1 MTAVNGVGSWIK
13 DINGLPINDVKNK
26 DELIYD
32 LIFSEKFDYEIDMAN
47 YIEDIYKYE
56 DFVTEIKKV
65 LKKSKVKIIKSEVKL
80 DSKTAIWQLKV
91 NK

>member
-1 MTAVNGVGSWIK
+1 M
-13 DINGLPINDVKNK
+13 KNK

-32 LIFSEKFDYEIDMAN
+32 LIFSEKFDYEIDMSN

>member
-1 MTAVNGVGSWIK
+1 M
-13 DINGLPINDVKNK
+13 KNK

-32 LIFSEKFDYEIDMAN
+32 LIFSEKVDYEIDMGN

-56 DFVTEIKKV
+56 DFVTDIKKV

>member
-1 MTAVNGVGSWIK
+1 M
-13 DINGLPINDVKNK
+13 KNK
-26 DELIYD
+26 NELIYD
-32 LIFSEKFDYEIDMAN
+32 LIFSEKFDYEIDMSN

>member
-1 MTAVNGVGSWIK
+1 M
-13 DINGLPINDVKNK
+13 KNK
-26 DELIYD
+26 NELIYD

>member
-1 MTAVNGVGSWIK
+1 M
-13 DINGLPINDVKNK
+13 KNK
-26 DELIYD
+26 NELIYD

-65 LKKSKVKIIKSEVKL
+65 LKKSKVKIIKSEVRL

>member
-1 MTAVNGVGSWIK
+1 M
-13 DINGLPINDVKNK
+13 KNK
-26 DELIYD
+26 NELIYD
-32 LIFSEKFDYEIDMAN
+32 LIFSEKFEYEIDMSN

>member
-1 MTAVNGVGSWIK
+1 M
-13 DINGLPINDVKNK
+13 KNK

-32 LIFSEKFDYEIDMAN
+32 LIFSEKVDYEIDMAN

-56 DFVTEIKKV
+56 DFVTDIKKV

>member
-1 MTAVNGVGSWIK
+1 M
-13 DINGLPINDVKNK
+13 KNK

-32 LIFSEKFDYEIDMAN
+32 LIFSEKFDYEIDMSN

-56 DFVTEIKKV
+56 EFITEIKKV

-80 DSKTAIWQLKV
+80 DSKTAVWQLKV

>member
-1 MTAVNGVGSWIK
+1 M
-13 DINGLPINDVKNK
+13 KNK

-32 LIFSEKFDYEIDMAN
+32 LIFSEKIDYRIDIAD
-47 YIEDIYKYE
+47 YTDDIYKYE
-56 DFVTEIKKV
+56 EFVTEIKKI

>member
-1 MTAVNGVGSWIK
+1 
-13 DINGLPINDVKNK
+13 LKNK
-26 DELIYD
+26 NELIYD

>member
-1 MTAVNGVGSWIK
+1 M
-13 DINGLPINDVKNK
+13 KNK

>member
-1 MTAVNGVGSWIK
+1 
-13 DINGLPINDVKNK
+13 VKNK